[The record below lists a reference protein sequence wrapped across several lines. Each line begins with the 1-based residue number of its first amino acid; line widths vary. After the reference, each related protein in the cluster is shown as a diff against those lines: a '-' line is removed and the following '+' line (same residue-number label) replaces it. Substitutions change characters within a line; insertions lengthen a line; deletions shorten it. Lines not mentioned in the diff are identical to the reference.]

1 MLLGDIL
8 ARLSDETAAV
18 ETILGSGDL
27 TLLAAARERAT
38 AEGSILR
45 LA

>member
-18 ETILGSGDL
+18 EKILGSGDL
-27 TLLAAARERAT
+27 TLLAAVKERAA
-38 AEGSILR
+38 AEGSTLR
-45 LA
+45 PA